1 MDWDGAIQWG
11 KEVARFSQV
20 RPRVSCCH
28 WRGLGWVGEGE
39 GEGDRVEFGG
49 GGRGLDGRRR

>member
-1 MDWDGAIQWG
+1 MGWDMDWDGAIQWG

-49 GGRGLDGRRR
+49 GGGG